1 MYFHKTPGLFEIL
14 FPFILWRIKTTQKVI
29 YLTFDD
35 GPIPELTPIIL
46 DILDDFNAKATFF
59 VVGDNIQKYPE
70 LKDLMLAKKHKIA
83 NHTFNHLNGWQ
94 VNLEDYLSNVKL
106 CEKIL
111 PESNPYFRPPYGKM
125 TWKQAKNVS
134 QSKKIV
140 MWDCLSGDFDSA
152 LSPEQCL
159 AASIKSINKGSIIVF
174 HDNLKAKQK
183 IEFVL
188 PAFLAHFS
196 GLGYQFKVLP

>member
-1 MYFHKTPGLFEIL
+1 MYFHKTPRLFEIL
-14 FPFILWRIKTTQKVI
+14 FPFILWRIKTTEKVI

-46 DILDDFNAKATFF
+46 DILNEYNAKATFF

-70 LKDLMLAKKHKIA
+70 LKDEMLANGHIIA

-94 VNLEDYLSNVKL
+94 IKLEDYLTNVDL

-111 PESNPYFRPPYGKM
+111 PERNSYFRPPYGKM

-134 QSKKIV
+134 RSKKIV
-140 MWDCLSGDFDSA
+140 MWDSLSGDFDSA
-152 LSPEQCL
+152 LSPEKCL
-159 AASIKSINKGSIIVF
+159 TASIKSVNQGSIIVF
-174 HDNLKAKQK
+174 HDNLKVKQK
-183 IEFVL
+183 IEYVL

-196 GLGYQFKVLP
+196 ALGYQFKALP